1 MNRPLRCRGRIYPT
15 RPKAR
20 CEVLKG
26 AKLKILVLMGGTSAE
41 RDVSLVSGEAIV
53 RALKEAGHQVLAL
66 DTARDQ
72 NLLSDNGKY
81 LPGGVK
87 KRPPDVTELEM
98 KGKQLALEAIHSFDF
113 SEVDVVFLALHGG
126 QGEDGTIQALLD
138 LTGKPY
144 TGSGVLASALAM
156 NKAMSKKIFERE
168 GILTPE
174 WFLIE
179 DSELSDII
187 SIQERIEKSFGFPCV
202 VKPNDQGS
210 TVGLTVVKERQ
221 DLGKAFDC
229 AKEFSSRILIERY
242 IPGRELTVGILG
254 DTPLPVVEIIPEHGI
269 YDYECKYTYGK
280 SSYVCPAEIPE
291 EKTKE
296 IQSIGLLAFKALGCE
311 GYARA
316 DFRYGEDGRFYCL
329 EVNTLPG
336 MTAISLV
343 PKAAKALGIDFPEL
357 VDRIA
362 GLALKKKRQK

>member
-1 MNRPLRCRGRIYPT
+1 M
-15 RPKAR
+15 
-20 CEVLKG
+20 
-26 AKLKILVLMGGTSAE
+26 VLMGGTSAE

-53 RALKEAGHQVLAL
+53 MALKDAGHQVMVL

-72 NLLSDNGKY
+72 KLLSNNGKY

-87 KRPPDVTELEM
+87 EKPPKLTELET

-144 TGSGVLASALAM
+144 TGSGVLASALSM
-156 NKAMSKKIFERE
+156 DKAMSKKIFERE

-174 WFLIE
+174 WFSIE
-179 DSELSDII
+179 DSELSDI
-187 SIQERIEKSFGFPCV
+187 SSSAERIEKSFGLPCV
-202 VKPNDQGS
+202 VKPNNQGS
-210 TVGLTVVKERQ
+210 TVGLTVVEKKQ
-221 DLGKAFDC
+221 DLKKAFEC
-229 AKEFSSRILIERY
+229 AQEYSSHILIERY
-242 IPGRELTVGILG
+242 IVGRELTVGILG
-254 DTPLPVVEIIPEHGI
+254 DIPLPVVEIIPEHGI
-269 YDYECKYTYGK
+269 YDYECKYIHGK
-280 SSYVCPAEIPE
+280 SNYVCPAEISE
-291 EKTKE
+291 EKTKQ
-296 IQSIGLLAFKALGCE
+296 IQTIGLKAFRALGCE
-311 GYARA
+311 GYARV

-336 MTAISLV
+336 MTATSLV

-362 GLALKKKRQK
+362 RLALKKKNKSSKDI